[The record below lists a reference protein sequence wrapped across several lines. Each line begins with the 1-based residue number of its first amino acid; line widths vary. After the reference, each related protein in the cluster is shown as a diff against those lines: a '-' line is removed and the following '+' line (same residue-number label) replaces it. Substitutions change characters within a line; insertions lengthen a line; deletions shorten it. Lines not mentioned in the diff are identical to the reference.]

1 MVNMTYLITF
11 QEVFDGYDV
20 FVNTNDDFEI
30 PRTKRR
36 RVEDQPNKFPNS
48 VINKSREPPKFS
60 ETKHSAYVPAKFNS
74 IFFTWV
80 CFRKWNSHD
89 QANMTQMA
97 VQLVTKIVM
106 TIMIIFLDSI

>member
-74 IFFTWV
+74 IFFT
-80 CFRKWNSHD
+80 
-89 QANMTQMA
+89 
-97 VQLVTKIVM
+97 
-106 TIMIIFLDSI
+106 